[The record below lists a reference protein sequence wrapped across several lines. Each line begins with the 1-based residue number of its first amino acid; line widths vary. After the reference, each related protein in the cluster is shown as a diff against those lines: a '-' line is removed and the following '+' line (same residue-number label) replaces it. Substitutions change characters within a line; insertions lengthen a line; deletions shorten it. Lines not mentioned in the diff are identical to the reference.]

1 MVKFSS
7 EFREKVVIDYLT
19 SSIGTDTLAKKYG
32 IKDYSTILNWVH
44 RYEKYGVEAFNVRSP
59 EIVYDGNFK
68 LGVLEWKKSNNASL
82 NETCLH
88 FNISTASTVWT
99 WEKKFAKEGVGAL
112 FRERGRSEKME
123 RKSKDTKQSKKQAP
137 TELEIVQRENR
148 LLRIE
153 NEYLKKMKALIQ
165 EPKDTDKSKRK

>member
-7 EFREKVVIDYLT
+7 EFREKVVLDYLT
-19 SSIGTDTLAKKYG
+19 GSVGTDMLAKKYG
-32 IKDYSTILNWVH
+32 IKDHSTILNWVH
-44 RYEKYGVEAFNVRSP
+44 RYEKYGVEAFTVRSSDFH
-59 EIVYDGNFK
+59 YDGNFK
-68 LGVLEWKKSNNASL
+68 LEVLEWKKSNNASL
-82 NETCLH
+82 TETCLH

-112 FRERGRSEKME
+112 FRERGRSKKME
-123 RKSKDTKQSKKQAP
+123 RKLKDTKQSKMKEP
-137 TELEIVQRENR
+137 TDLEKVQRENR

-153 NEYLKKMKALIQ
+153 NEYLKKMRALIQ